1 MFNFINSVILQ
12 LIILNFIEREDRMKK
27 IYEKILFL
35 VIPITM
41 FLFLYIE
48 NRKLKGLALL
58 IGVIIFILGKGYQ
71 DSKKKS

>member
-1 MFNFINSVILQ
+1 
-12 LIILNFIEREDRMKK
+12 MKK

-41 FLFLYIE
+41 FLFLYVE

-71 DSKKKS
+71 DSNRKS

>member
-12 LIILNFIEREDRMKK
+12 LILSFIERVDRMEK

-71 DSKKKS
+71 DSKKKL